1 MPTTIDCA
9 GDLQLAELVCD
20 YLLLH
25 LHDPSSLS
33 IEGDRIASPETGE
46 HFQYELSEALAAFVG
61 SHHAYAGCI
70 VSMHVD
76 SNSSNNTFTVG
87 RPSSS
92 SSSPAASSPPPHVE
106 NMMSQQG

>member
-9 GDLQLAELVCD
+9 GDLQLAELVYD

-25 LHDPSSLS
+25 IRNPATLS

-46 HFQYELSEALAAFVG
+46 HFQYELSEVLAAFVS

-70 VSMHVD
+70 VSMHGD
-76 SNSSNNTFTVG
+76 SSNSGSTFTIG
-87 RPSSS
+87 RPS
-92 SSSPAASSPPPHVE
+92 PASPPPHVE
-106 NMMSQQG
+106 NMMSPQG